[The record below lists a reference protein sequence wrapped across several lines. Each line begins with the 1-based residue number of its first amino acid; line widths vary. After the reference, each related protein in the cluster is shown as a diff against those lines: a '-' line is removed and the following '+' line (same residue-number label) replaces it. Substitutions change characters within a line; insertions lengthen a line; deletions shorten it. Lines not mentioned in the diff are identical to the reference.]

1 MVEDE
6 EVSFIQ
12 KVHFATILPGMAA
25 QRSLFCWQHNHTNT
39 GTLVVCPVIAL
50 TQWKTEIEK
59 FTDGS
64 LTICTYHGPNRESET
79 PREMLKKYDVV
90 LTTYQVVE
98 ADFRKMTSP
107 NRVTCPNCGGKFKID
122 KLPIHLKYFCGETAQ
137 KTEAQARQ
145 QRNSDREGSSRRRG
159 RRPDRPFGKS
169 PGKKD
174 KKDDV
179 AVLKK
184 FKSETTAA
192 KKQASTKAN
201 TQKQASAKKAA
212 TAIASAAVA
221 KKLPAAQ
228 KKAASKKSVEKTD
241 ADVGRP
247 GSKRSAAR
255 KAATQISKTAAEWMP
270 PDDDSGSDVSKSEE
284 PSSDEESEMENTSA
298 ESDVSSSDSDSD
310 NSALQRARIKQQK
323 ALDRARSSNGK
334 KKSIT
339 PAKKDAKKSFAKN
352 GKKKFDDDSSSSD
365 ESEDDGGAGNDIDMD
380 ALVVEAME
388 GGEFDLY
395 IRLFLSSLGV
405 L

>member
-1 MVEDE
+1 M
-6 EVSFIQ
+6 
-12 KVHFATILPGMAA
+12 
-25 QRSLFCWQHNHTNT
+25 
-39 GTLVVCPVIAL
+39 LVVCPVIAL

-64 LTICTYHGPNRESET
+64 LTVCTYHGPNRDTET

-145 QRNSDREGSSRRRG
+145 QRNSDREGSSRQRG
-159 RRPDRPFGKS
+159 RRLDRPFGKS

-174 KKDDV
+174 KKEDAQV
-179 AVLKK
+179 SKK
-184 FKSETTAA
+184 FKSETAAA

-201 TQKQASAKKAA
+201 TQKKAAAKKTETVAAAA
-212 TAIASAAVA
+212 TAAAKKVSAAR
-221 KKLPAAQ
+221 
-228 KKAASKKSVEKTD
+228 KKAASKKSTETADV
-241 ADVGRP
+241 DVGRL

-270 PDDDSGSDVSKSEE
+270 PDDDSGNDVFKSKES
-284 PSSDEESEMENTSA
+284 SSDEESELENTSA

-310 NSALQRARIKQQK
+310 NSALQRARIKQQE

-334 KKSIT
+334 KKSFT
-339 PAKKDAKKSFAKN
+339 PAKKDTKKSFAKK
-352 GKKKFDDDSSSSD
+352 GKRKFNDESLSSN

-380 ALVVEAME
+380 ALVIEAME
-388 GGEFDLY
+388 GGETCVY
-395 IRLFLSSLGV
+395 GRLFLFSTPV
-405 L
+405 LLYILILRS